1 MSQKPDIRGMGH
13 KWHMT
18 GIRFELENFQTV
30 LLITLG
36 CYLSPLRNIGLYIL
50 MAVYSIPID
59 KCNKLW
65 QHQHGI
71 VGGLQVTLLPTVDKN
86 AYTYF
91 NFFRRIPRVC
101 FSCNNFCFLPTCH
114 SNCVT
119 FDSVCPT
126 SCSLCCSVCSC
137 CIIYPIIIFTDTRCF
152 CCRSRFLYIHISLLV
167 GFFSELAGW
176 LAIFNWLVFYP
187 LPSSCC
193 ASLQIL
199 LRPINLM
206 LSIFVKIYC
215 LLLSEFDIVMQ
226 FVSHFWEVVM
236 H

>member
-1 MSQKPDIRGMGH
+1 MSQKPDIGGMGH
-13 KWHMT
+13 KWHLS
-18 GIRFELENFQTV
+18 GSRFEMQNFRTV

-36 CYLSPLRNIGLYIL
+36 CYPSPLRNIGLYIL
-50 MAVYSIPID
+50 MAVCPID

-71 VGGLQVTLLPTVDKN
+71 VGGSVRSHFYLLLIKMHIHILI
-86 AYTYF
+86 F
-91 NFFRRIPRVC
+91 CIPRVC

-126 SCSLCCSVCSC
+126 SCSLCCCLLLLYNIS
-137 CIIYPIIIFTDTRCF
+137 YHNLHWHAM
-152 CCRSRFLYIHISLLV
+152 FLLPFPVFIHISLLV
-167 GFFSELAGW
+167 GFFQDGW
-176 LAIFNWLVFYP
+176 L
-187 LPSSCC
+187 SSTGSFFIPPRRECFCVC

-226 FVSHFWEVVM
+226 FVSHFWEVAM